1 LDFAARNTL
10 LLIKE
15 CPLGEI
21 VILSVSIDPKLRK
34 RLYDLQKQGGTS
46 SFAAK
51 KADGLIKRLLLRGR
65 DCSHEIGKLTK
76 NGEFRI
82 RQCKKYD
89 LGNGFRLIC
98 LRQGHHF
105 IFLFF
110 GTHEECHRWL
120 ERNKGLRYE
129 MDNGY
134 QDVLITKELPEPA
147 VPVKEIDPADAYE
160 DQLLQNIDD
169 KMLRKIFCGL
179 CIK

>member
-1 LDFAARNTL
+1 M
-10 LLIKE
+10 
-15 CPLGEI
+15 
-21 VILSVSIDPKLRK
+21 ILSVSINPKLRK
-34 RLYDLQKQGGTS
+34 RLTELRKQGGTS

-51 KADGLIKRLLLRGR
+51 KADDLISRLLLRGR
-65 DCSHEIGKLTK
+65 DCSHEIGRLTK

-105 IFLFF
+105 IFLSI

-134 QDVLITKELPEPA
+134 QDVLITKEISEPS

-160 DQLLQNIDD
+160 DQLLQKIDD
-169 KMLRKIFCGL
+169 KILRRIFSGL
-179 CIK
+179 CEK

>member
-1 LDFAARNTL
+1 M
-10 LLIKE
+10 
-15 CPLGEI
+15 
-21 VILSVSIDPKLRK
+21 ILSVSIDPKLRK
-34 RLYDLQKQGGTS
+34 RLTELSKQGGTS
-46 SFAAK
+46 SFVAK
-51 KADGLIKRLLLRGR
+51 KAEDLISRLLLRGR
-65 DCSHEIGKLTK
+65 DCSHEIGRLTK

-105 IFLFF
+105 IFLSI

-129 MDNGY
+129 MDDGSK
-134 QDVLITKELPEPA
+134 DILDTKEIPSVAESS
-147 VPVKEIDPADAYE
+147 VDEIDSAEEYE
-160 DQLLQNIDD
+160 NQLLQKVDD

-179 CIK
+179 CVK

>member
-1 LDFAARNTL
+1 M
-10 LLIKE
+10 
-15 CPLGEI
+15 
-21 VILSVSIDPKLRK
+21 ILSISIDPKLRK
-34 RLYDLQKQGGTS
+34 RITELRKQSGTS

-51 KADGLIKRLLLRGR
+51 KADDLISRLLLRGR
-65 DCSHEIGKLTK
+65 DCSHEIGRLTK

-89 LGNGFRLIC
+89 LGSGFRLIC

-105 IFLFF
+105 IFLYI
-110 GTHEECHRWL
+110 GSHDECHRWL

-129 MDNGY
+129 MDDSY
-134 QDVLITKELPEPA
+134 QDVLITNEISEAA

-179 CIK
+179 CVK

>member
-1 LDFAARNTL
+1 M
-10 LLIKE
+10 
-15 CPLGEI
+15 
-21 VILSVSIDPKLRK
+21 ILSIFIDPNLRK
-34 RLYDLQKQGGTS
+34 RLTELRKQGGVS

-51 KADGLIKRLLLRGR
+51 KADDLISRLLLRGR
-65 DCSHEIGKLTK
+65 NCSHEIGKLTK

-105 IFLFF
+105 IFLSI

-129 MDNGY
+129 IDEGY
-134 QDVLITKELPEPA
+134 QDVFITRDIPEPS
-147 VPVKEIDPADAYE
+147 VPVKEVDPADAYE
-160 DQLLQNIDD
+160 DQLLQSIDD
-169 KMLRKIFCGL
+169 KMLRKIFCGI
-179 CIK
+179 CDK

>member
-1 LDFAARNTL
+1 M
-10 LLIKE
+10 
-15 CPLGEI
+15 
-21 VILSVSIDPKLRK
+21 ILSVSIDPKLRK
-34 RLYDLQKQGGTS
+34 RLIELSKQGGTS

-51 KADGLIKRLLLRGR
+51 KADDLISRLLLRGR
-65 DCSHEIGKLTK
+65 DCSHEIGRLTK

-105 IFLFF
+105 IFLSI

-129 MDNGY
+129 MHNSYEDI
-134 QDVLITKELPEPA
+134 LITREVPEPP

-160 DQLLQNIDD
+160 AQLLQDIDD

-179 CIK
+179 CVK

>member
-1 LDFAARNTL
+1 M
-10 LLIKE
+10 
-15 CPLGEI
+15 
-21 VILSVSIDPKLRK
+21 ILSVSINPKLRK
-34 RLYDLQKQGGTS
+34 RLTELRKQGGAS

-51 KADGLIKRLLLRGR
+51 KADDLINRLLLRGR
-65 DCSHEIGKLTK
+65 DCSHEIGRLTK
-76 NGEFRI
+76 NGELRI

-105 IFLFF
+105 IFLTI

-129 MDNGY
+129 MDESHQY
-134 QDVLITKELPEPA
+134 VFITKEVPEPS
-147 VPVKEIDPADAYE
+147 VPVKAIDPADAYE
-160 DQLLQNIDD
+160 DQLLQKIDD